1 MRESSGQNPE
11 QNVRQINGL
20 ERRERKI
27 SKKKGKQFQQTILD
41 LHVVEK
47 ERTQLETKVVV

>member
-20 ERRERKI
+20 ERREREI

-41 LHVVEK
+41 LHVVERK
-47 ERTQLETKVVV
+47 GLNLKQR